1 MRNTLL
7 AFVLCLAAPSV
18 WAQAGKAD
26 VLAPKPR
33 SVIMSNAASILTRRD
48 SLTEEIPVGVKN
60 PFNPAADDSADRAK
74 VKVVRSE
81 KELISLL
88 ASQLLPTGS
97 AERDGARFLLLGQR
111 KVKVGDHVPILFE
124 NVQYDVE
131 ISAIEGATFTIR
143 CRNEEFTRPIKPGKN
158 Q

>member
-1 MRNTLL
+1 MKSRISI
-7 AFVLCLAAPSV
+7 FVLFASAIPVSAQSV
-18 WAQAGKAD
+18 KSDILAGKARAD
-26 VLAPKPR
+26 IVLA
-33 SVIMSNAASILTRRD
+33 SESILARRNALPD
-48 SLTEEIPVGVKN
+48 ELPTTLKN
-60 PFNPAADDSADRAK
+60 PFNPAIDDSLEKSKTVSLRT
-74 VKVVRSE
+74 E
-81 KELISLL
+81 KELIAVL
-88 ASQLLPTGS
+88 AAQLMPSGS